1 MVSDA
6 KSVASDVG
14 ETVAAIEGLRAIILG
29 EDGEV
34 EDRGPLARP
43 GDAPVHQR
51 RRDAR
56 SLGGFGD
63 IELVKFDRGVGR
75 LALGKLEIDG
85 THLDIAEQRAR
96 RVADERSEEHTSE
109 LQSLMRNSYAVFC
122 LKKKNLYQANT
133 RNITQ

>member
-34 EDRGPLARP
+34 KDRRPLACP
-43 GDAPVHQR
+43 CDAPVHQCGG
-51 RRDAR
+51 DAR

-63 IELVKFDRGVGR
+63 IELVELDRAVGR
-75 LALGKLEIDG
+75 LAGGKPEIER
-85 THLDIAEQRAR
+85 THLELAATPPRAHPAKPP
-96 RVADERSEEHTSE
+96 VTH
-109 LQSLMRNSYAVFC
+109 
-122 LKKKNLYQANT
+122 
-133 RNITQ
+133 

>member
-75 LALGKLEIDG
+75 LALGKLEI
-85 THLDIAEQRAR
+85 
-96 RVADERSEEHTSE
+96 RSEERRVGQECVRTCRS
-109 LQSLMRNSYAVFC
+109 RWWPYP
-122 LKKKNLYQANT
+122 
-133 RNITQ
+133 

>member
-34 EDRGPLARP
+34 EDRGPPARP

-51 RRDAR
+51 RRAAR
-56 SLGGFGD
+56 SLGGFGA
-63 IELVKFDRGVGR
+63 IEMVNVDRGVGR
-75 LALGKLEIDG
+75 PALWKLKIDG
-85 THLDIAEQRAR
+85 TRLAIAE
-96 RVADERSEEHTSE
+96 TSE
-109 LQSLMRNSYAVFC
+109 SRRTARG
-122 LKKKNLYQANT
+122 A
-133 RNITQ
+133 RIG

>member
-56 SLGGFGD
+56 SPGGFGD

-96 RVADERSEEHTSE
+96 RVADERDVIIVARD
-109 LQSLMRNSYAVFC
+109 LPADAVGRESGRESGRERVC
-122 LKKKNLYQANT
+122 QYV
-133 RNITQ
+133 